1 MVIKR
6 KLRLITLDVVIFKGD
21 ALVTFYLNIIIN

>member
-6 KLRLITLDVVIFKGD
+6 KPRLITLDVVISKGD
-21 ALVTFYLNIIIN
+21 ALVTCYLNIAK